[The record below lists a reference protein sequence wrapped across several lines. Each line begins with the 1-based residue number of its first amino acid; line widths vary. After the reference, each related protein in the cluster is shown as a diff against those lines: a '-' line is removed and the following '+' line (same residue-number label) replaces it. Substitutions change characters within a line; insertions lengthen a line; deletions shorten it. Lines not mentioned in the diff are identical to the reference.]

1 MYVLNVKESV
11 KDLPDNV
18 TSSRCGTNGFRVN
31 CDTTGM
37 NQTYTLCQS
46 IVKAKMGGR
55 LDKSV
60 AYQPCS
66 CALDKTECPAIHM
79 MLAEKKAGRILFY
92 EHYDPNVENYPAKP
106 MAKQG
111 EIKRSW
117 FKPEMLIATTEVV
130 EPKADVSSGI
140 QTINRTE
147 QKNQTASKPTVKQ
160 KPSVAKDEPVMSSN
174 IYETAMMDA
183 YKNEETNN
191 ATQQ

>member
-1 MYVLNVKESV
+1 MYVLNVKGSV
-11 KDLPDNV
+11 KNLPENV
-18 TSSRCGTNGFRVN
+18 TNSRCGTNGFRIN

-55 LDKSV
+55 LDKSI

-79 MLAEKKAGRILFY
+79 MLAEKKAGCLLFY

-106 MAKQG
+106 MAKQS

-117 FKPEMLIATTEVV
+117 FKPEMLIATTEIA
-130 EPKADVSSGI
+130 ESKADISSGI

-147 QKNQTASKPTVKQ
+147 QKKQPAAKPPVK
-160 KPSVAKDEPVMSSN
+160 SNEPVMSSN
-174 IYETAMMDA
+174 IYEAAMMDA
-183 YKNEETNN
+183 YKNEELNN
-191 ATQQ
+191 DAQQ